1 MWGLGTAV
9 AVTNDR
15 PGALATSPGPF
26 GMPRDIWVLSIISFF
41 VSIGFGIIGPAIPL
55 LAKQFGVGAFMA
67 GLAIS
72 AFAAFRLLSAL
83 GCGALVG
90 RLGERTVL
98 ATGLVIQATTS
109 ILAGLAPSFELLV
122 TFRAIGGIGSAAFS
136 ISSMILLLRLAP
148 QDKRGRAM
156 GIYQGGGIMG
166 SIAGPAIGGVLAE
179 ITPRLPLL
187 VYGGFLLLA
196 AAVGLAQL
204 APLATHES
212 APIEE
217 SLQVE
222 DVEDNI
228 AVLEPVAASDGRA
241 QVPLG
246 PAYLACLLANFAS
259 GWVFYGMRNSLLP
272 LFINEDLNKSAAW
285 TGLAFFLAAIVQG
298 LTLLRAGWVADIF
311 GRRIALLLG
320 LSIGLGSLLV
330 IALPISALV
339 FLLPMMTFGIGAA
352 FMATAPA
359 ALLGDIAHGRGGKI
373 IAIFSM
379 MSDFGA
385 IMGPVV
391 SGIVADQ
398 YSYPA
403 AFLLSAGVIVLA
415 LIPALMLRS
424 PKASQALSGGSP

>member
-1 MWGLGTAV
+1 M

-15 PGALATSPGPF
+15 PVGIDASPGPF
-26 GMPRDIWVLSIISFF
+26 GMPKDIWVLSIISFF

-98 ATGLVIQATTS
+98 AAGLIVQATTS
-109 ILAGLAPSFELLV
+109 ILAGLAPTFELLV

-136 ISSMILLLRLAP
+136 ISSMMLLLRLAP
-148 QDKRGRAM
+148 EDKRGRAM
-156 GIYQGGGIMG
+156 SIYQGGGIMG

-187 VYGGFLLLA
+187 VYGAFLLLA
-196 AAVGLAQL
+196 AAVGLAKL
-204 APLATHES
+204 TPLATHES
-212 APIEE
+212 ARIEE
-217 SLQVE
+217 ALQAE

-228 AVLEPVAASDGRA
+228 AVTKPVAASDGRA

-246 PAYLACLLANFAS
+246 PAYLACLLANFAA

-272 LFINEDLNKSAAW
+272 LFIIDDLGKSAAW

-298 LTLLRAGWVADIF
+298 LALLRAGWVADIF
-311 GRRIALLLG
+311 GRKLALVLG
-320 LSIGLGSLLV
+320 LGIGLGSLVV
-330 IALPISALV
+330 IAMPISALV
-339 FLLPMMTFGIGAA
+339 FLLPMMTFGIAAA

-359 ALLGDIAHGRGGKI
+359 ALLGDIAHGRNGKI

-385 IMGPVV
+385 IVGPVV
-391 SGIVADQ
+391 SGVVADQ
-398 YSYPA
+398 HSFAA
-403 AFLLSAGVIVLA
+403 AFMLSAGVILLA

-424 PKASQALSGGSP
+424 PSAK

>member
-1 MWGLGTAV
+1 V

-15 PGALATSPGPF
+15 PVGIDASPGPF
-26 GMPRDIWVLSIISFF
+26 GMPKDIWVLSIISFF

-83 GCGALVG
+83 GCGALVW

-98 ATGLVIQATTS
+98 AAGLIVQATTS
-109 ILAGLAPSFELLV
+109 ILAGLAPTFELLV

-136 ISSMILLLRLAP
+136 ISSMMLLLRLAP
-148 QDKRGRAM
+148 EDKRGRAM
-156 GIYQGGGIMG
+156 SIYQGGGIMG

-187 VYGGFLLLA
+187 VYGAFLLLA
-196 AAVGLAQL
+196 AAVGLAKL
-204 APLATHES
+204 TPLATHES
-212 APIEE
+212 ARIEE
-217 SLQVE
+217 ALQAE

-228 AVLEPVAASDGRA
+228 AVTKPVAASDGRA

-246 PAYLACLLANFAS
+246 PAYLACLLANFAA

-272 LFINEDLNKSAAW
+272 LFIIDDLGKSAAW

-298 LTLLRAGWVADIF
+298 LALLRAGWVADIF
-311 GRRIALLLG
+311 GRKLALVLG
-320 LSIGLGSLLV
+320 LGIGLGSLVV
-330 IALPISALV
+330 IAMPISALV
-339 FLLPMMTFGIGAA
+339 FLLPMMTFGIAAA

-359 ALLGDIAHGRGGKI
+359 ALLGDIAHGRNGKI

-385 IMGPVV
+385 IVGPVV
-391 SGIVADQ
+391 SGVVADQ
-398 YSYPA
+398 HSFAA
-403 AFLLSAGVIVLA
+403 AFMLSAGVILLA

-424 PKASQALSGGSP
+424 PSAK

>member
-1 MWGLGTAV
+1 V

-15 PGALATSPGPF
+15 PVAIDASPGPF

-196 AAVGLAQL
+196 AGVGLAKL
-204 APLATHES
+204 TPLASHES

-217 SLQVE
+217 SLQAE

-339 FLLPMMTFGIGAA
+339 PMMTFGIGAA

-398 YSYPA
+398 YSYQA
-403 AFLLSAGVIVLA
+403 AFVLSAGVIVLA

>member
-1 MWGLGTAV
+1 MSTRLGLGSAV

-15 PGALATSPGPF
+15 PLDVDPSDGSAGPL

-90 RLGERTVL
+90 RLGARTVL

-109 ILAGLAPSFELLV
+109 ILAGLAPTFELLV

-136 ISSMILLLRLAP
+136 ISSMMLLLRLAP
-148 QDKRGRAM
+148 ENKRGRAM

-166 SIAGPAIGGVLAE
+166 SIAGPAVGGVLAE

-196 AAVGLAQL
+196 AVVGLAKLSPQDPH
-204 APLATHES
+204 AS
-212 APIEE
+212 APIEQA
-217 SLQVE
+217 LQAE

-228 AVLEPVAASDGRA
+228 AVTEPVAASDGRA
-241 QVPLG
+241 QIPLG
-246 PAYLACLLANFAS
+246 PAYLACLLANLAS

-272 LFINEDLNKSAAW
+272 LFISDDLNKSAAW
-285 TGLAFFLAAIVQG
+285 TGLAFFLAAIVQA
-298 LTLLRAGWVADIF
+298 LTLLRAGWVADML
-311 GRRIALLLG
+311 GRRVALVLG
-320 LSIGLGSLLV
+320 LGIGLGSLIF

-339 FLLPMMTFGIGAA
+339 FLVPMMTFGIAAA

-359 ALLGDIAHGRGGKI
+359 ALLGDIAHGRGGKV

-385 IMGPVV
+385 IVGPVV
-391 SGIVADQ
+391 SGVVADR
-398 YSYPA
+398 YSFST
-403 AFLLSAGVIVLA
+403 AFLVSGGVIVLA

-424 PKASQALSGGSP
+424 PSAK